1 MRVGHETRTLMRNA
15 KDEIRIRVDAFVD
28 ELSDLVRQATV
39 GEIVE
44 ALKQA
49 DGQAPAHGPGR
60 PAGIEKSRTERKI
73 AVGKPGRAAK
83 APIAAPSAGQQRAP
97 ELLAQLMERVY
108 SHLKAN
114 PGQSIAPIA
123 TSLGTSKK
131 DLKLPIRKLVAEKKI
146 TSKGKKRGTRYF
158 PK

>member
-1 MRVGHETRTLMRNA
+1 MRVGRETRTLMRNA
-15 KDEIRIRVDAFVD
+15 KDAIRIRVDAFVN
-28 ELSDLVRQATV
+28 ELSDVVRQATV

-44 ALKQA
+44 ALKEA
-49 DGQAPAHGPGR
+49 DGRAPVHGPGR
-60 PAGIEKSRTERKI
+60 QAGIEMSRKERKI
-73 AVGKPGRAAK
+73 AVGTSGRAAK

-114 PGQSIAPIA
+114 PGQSMAPLA

-131 DLKLPIRKLVAEKKI
+131 DLKLPLRKLVAEKKI
-146 TSKGKKRGTRYF
+146 TSTGKKRGTRYF
-158 PK
+158 PR